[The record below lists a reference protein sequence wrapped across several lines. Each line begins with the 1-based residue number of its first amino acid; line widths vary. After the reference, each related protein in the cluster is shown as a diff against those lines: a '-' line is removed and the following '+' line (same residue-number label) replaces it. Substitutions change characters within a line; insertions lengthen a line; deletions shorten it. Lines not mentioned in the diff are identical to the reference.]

1 LKLAREILILV
12 REWSEKAKESGV
24 QTRLCED
31 IWLEEC
37 PTKKIHPK
45 AIKILNELN
54 LSVVEAGIC
63 IVGNLHSKE
72 VFEIYE
78 LIEWNELT

>member
-1 LKLAREILILV
+1 MGKGVV
-12 REWSEKAKESGV
+12 RESKREWGSNKGRYMVRRMSY
-24 QTRLCED
+24 
-31 IWLEEC
+31 
-37 PTKKIHPK
+37 KKNHPK
-45 AIKILNELN
+45 AIKILKELN

-72 VFEIYE
+72 VFGIYE